1 MLLLLVLVLLLEKSA
16 NREKITLCYCWPID
30 KFANQQN
37 SNQHNGFPWQMSLGW
52 LKKRHMKPAS
62 TDSNIICFFSK
73 RLDEGSGG
81 IRGAFSRGIRGGSGS
96 IWPGDPGG
104 SGGIRGDPRTLC
116 EDGPAAR
123 AAGSMLF
130 YCVRHEN
137 GQSARSGQMVYP
149 GGGTSRII
157 ILRAGQH
164 PRLALCM

>member
-1 MLLLLVLVLLLEKSA
+1 
-16 NREKITLCYCWPID
+16 
-30 KFANQQN
+30 
-37 SNQHNGFPWQMSLGW
+37 MSLGW

-116 EDGPAAR
+116 EDGPTAR

-137 GQSARSGQMVYP
+137 GQSARSGWEGDP
-149 GGGTSRII
+149 DCRSSRII
-157 ILRAGQH
+157 ILRTAQETFGDQEGQEPSCNVH
-164 PRLALCM
+164 FRILRTANSESPRRAPTCTFPHVLRSS